1 MFRLTY
7 LDAVRIQS
15 IAKNLYDAYAC
26 PYALHFRDAAESQSG
41 DGTVERKHPRYL
53 IDIKCGH

>member
-26 PYALHFRDAAESQSG
+26 PYALHFRDAPKVNP
-41 DGTVERKHPRYL
+41 GTGR
-53 IDIKCGH
+53 